1 LKGEHGKVKQKS
13 EPNMRDWV
21 KRVVRIPF
29 PRRTGNGHV
38 HSPDAKF
45 PEGLAAVAAHQAAG

>member
-1 LKGEHGKVKQKS
+1 MKQKS